1 MRLRNGRGVRG
12 EESTYYGA
20 NDSAGSDFVE
30 NDSRDPNATEAA
42 AYNRRRLAIAQG
54 KKKAYGAQTEKT
66 NKAKNNYYKTL
77 PPEMHRETILREE
90 GPKKK
95 RRR

>member
-12 EESTYYGA
+12 EESRFYGA

-30 NDSRDPNATEAA
+30 NDSRDPNATAAA
-42 AYNRRRLAIAQG
+42 AYNRRKIAIAQG
-54 KKKAYGAQTEKT
+54 KKKVYGAQTEKT
-66 NKAKNNYYKTL
+66 NKAKNKYYNSL
-77 PPEMHRETILREE
+77 PPEARRETTLREE

-95 RRR
+95 KKR